1 MDIIPIIHVILFII
15 LENNKG
21 FAMAQE
27 VSRLSL
33 TAKERIRSQDNLCR
47 ICVTQSVTA
56 TDSHFSRRPS
66 VFPVCHSTHLTDIAA
81 YSTDTNRQWGR
92 TQSVCFMCLH
102 IVSLGETSALQLFFF
117 SKYIPQFC
125 LKSFRLLPG
134 VIHQKLMPGNNPR
147 NLKQHYDH
155 GGSLQLHIPQ
165 VKHLHSSDL
174 NNQ

>member
-1 MDIIPIIHVILFII
+1 MSNNGRHSIKNFLLKDKETFKQAINISITSYLDIIHIIHIIHIILFII

-56 TDSHFSRRPS
+56 TDSHFSRHPP

-81 YSTDTNRQWGR
+81 YSTDTNRQRGR
-92 TQSVCFMCLH
+92 TQSVWFSCLY
-102 IVSLGETSALQLFFF
+102 IVSLGETSALQLFFQN
-117 SKYIPQFC
+117 I
-125 LKSFRLLPG
+125 
-134 VIHQKLMPGNNPR
+134 
-147 NLKQHYDH
+147 
-155 GGSLQLHIPQ
+155 
-165 VKHLHSSDL
+165 
-174 NNQ
+174 